1 MENDCITTF
10 RLLFF
15 PNFLVAGAGN
25 LYIIKYGAG
34 IITETM
40 SNRIFNTN
48 KCLRFIL
55 PILILA
61 LFIQSCN
68 LSNRIPTV
76 EATPVPTAT
85 VTDIPRVAETIRP
98 EPGTEDNP
106 YIMAAVSDEENFI
119 QVDQALSEMAAY
131 LSQQT
136 GLLFN
141 HAVYPD
147 YPTLL
152 LDMQKRMVHFAWLP
166 PVPYLA
172 AKQNHAANAVLLVN
186 TFGVYFYGVQFFAD
200 INDGYDVFYDQASGL
215 STASAS
221 TSLEQFYDA
230 TPCWVSDTSLTGYLV
245 PLGLLNDQEI
255 VAAPGVFT
263 QSSTAVIRSLYIKGI
278 CDFGVTY
285 AHTGDP
291 RTSSSLADL
300 PDLNERIVIIWKSD
314 PIIPTHNLSAYPD
327 LNPRLVQQVAQILQ
341 DHAQSD
347 EGKLQIGQ
355 ILNTAVEG
363 VKPIDDSSYEPLR
376 HYLDSAGVDIQQL
389 LRSMTY

>member
-1 MENDCITTF
+1 
-10 RLLFF
+10 
-15 PNFLVAGAGN
+15 
-25 LYIIKYGAG
+25 
-34 IITETM
+34 M
-40 SNRIFNTN
+40 SNRIFNKS
-48 KCLRFIL
+48 KCFRFIL

-68 LSNRIPTV
+68 LSSRIPTA
-76 EATPVPTAT
+76 EATPVPTAS
-85 VTDIPRVAETIRP
+85 VTDIPRAAETIRP

-106 YIMAAVSDEENFI
+106 YIMAAVSVEESFT
-119 QVDQALSEMAAY
+119 QVDQALFELAAY

-200 INDGYDVFYDQASGL
+200 IDDGYDIFYDQASGL

-221 TSLEQFYDA
+221 TALDQFYDA
-230 TPCWVSDTSLTGYLV
+230 TPCWVSETSLSGYLV
-245 PLGLLNDQEI
+245 PTGLFNDLDI
-255 VAAPGVFT
+255 ITAPGVFT
-263 QSSTAVIRSLYIKGI
+263 QSATAVIRSLYIKGI

-291 RTSSSLADL
+291 RTSSSLVDL
-300 PDLNERIVIIWKSD
+300 PDLNERIVIVWKSD
-314 PIIPTHNLSAYPD
+314 PIIPTQNLSAYPD
-327 LNPRLVQQVAQILQ
+327 LDPRLVQHVTQILQ
-341 DHAQSD
+341 EYAGTD
-347 EGKLQIGQ
+347 EGKFQLGLSLDTSI
-355 ILNTAVEG
+355 EG
-363 VKPIDDSSYEPLR
+363 VKPVDDSSYEPLR
-376 HYLDSAGVDIQQL
+376 HYLDSAGADIQQL